1 MTAWTSDELTTIGAA
16 EERRIAPLRRDGTL
30 RRPLTIRVLRHGDDL
45 YVRSINGRAAAW
57 FRGAQV
63 RHDGHIHAGG
73 VSPSGGTVASTTG
86 GEIAR
91 SRPSTVTS

>member
-45 YVRSINGRAAAW
+45 YVRSVNGRAAAW
-57 FRGAQV
+57 FRGTPRCA
-63 RHDGHIHAGG
+63 
-73 VSPSGGTVASTTG
+73 TTA
-86 GEIAR
+86 I
-91 SRPSTVTS
+91 SRPAASPHQGEPWRARQVAR